1 MEKKER
7 SKKPKKAK
15 RLIVVAG
22 ALILLALGSTGCTAK
37 QTAAPAQMVVTET
50 TADPDEKFKV
60 DIPLEL
66 EDPTKEVIE
75 TIEGGGEIGKT
86 ATGETVYSMGKYGD
100 LGKEAFDNLASSW
113 TKWIIKDEAELRE
126 IMDITYG
133 NLSTKEELT
142 QEILA
147 LPRESQTQS
156 TESTKATTS
165 PKSNGGQET
174 KPATTTPTKPS
185 TTQTTQAPQAT
196 APANNNGGNQGQNT
210 APGLTPE
217 QQEEV
222 RRLKEEDKAKQTA
235 PDNRGVDTGQGQDF
249 DSSAGKWDWN

>member
-1 MEKKER
+1 MKKKLR
-7 SKKPKKAK
+7 GKKAK
-15 RLIVVAG
+15 KTAG
-22 ALILLALGSTGCTAK
+22 ALILLALGATGCTAK

-50 TADPDEKFKV
+50 TADPEEKFKV

-100 LGKEAFDNLASSW
+100 LGKEAFDNIATSW
-113 TKWIIKDEAELRE
+113 VKGYIKDETELRE
-126 IMDITYG
+126 TMDITYG

-147 LPRESQTQS
+147 MPRELQAQS
-156 TESTKATTS
+156 TESTNATTP

-185 TTQTTQAPQAT
+185 TTQPTQAPQAT
-196 APANNNGGNQGQNT
+196 QPANNGGSTQ
-210 APGLTPE
+210 APAPSNVSPE
-217 QQEEV
+217 KIAEYERKKQERDSKNPTV
-222 RRLKEEDKAKQTA
+222 VND
-235 PDNRGVDTGQGQDF
+235 GVSTGKDQDF